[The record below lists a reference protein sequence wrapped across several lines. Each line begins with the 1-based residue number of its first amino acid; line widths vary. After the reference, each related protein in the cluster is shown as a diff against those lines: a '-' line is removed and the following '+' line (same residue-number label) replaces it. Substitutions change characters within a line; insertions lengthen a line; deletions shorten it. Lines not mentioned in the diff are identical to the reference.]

1 MANPTTN
8 FGWVMPTS
16 ASLVTNLPADFN
28 VFGQAV
34 DTSMQYLLGGT
45 TGQILSKTSGTNMAF
60 TWIANDQGD
69 ITGVTAGTG
78 ISVSSP
84 TGPVPTVSIDTA
96 VTADLTTTQTLTNKK
111 LSDST
116 TTIVDVTDATKAIKF
131 DVAGTTAVTGTI
143 ATAFTTA
150 KTVTIPDTTGT
161 VALTNGV
168 INNTLTTTTGDI
180 IYASAANTPAR
191 LGIGTNGQSLVV
203 ASGIPS
209 WATAASGGMT
219 LLHTV
224 TLSTTSHTQAGISGA
239 YKNLYIVGQNLGASA
254 AAAFRLRVHGRTSN
268 YEYTS
273 TTLGT
278 IAAGNAAGF
287 DGALNDLTSTGGS
300 ACQFTF
306 YDYAEANSE
315 KLVIGQTVG
324 NNTGAITNIMGG
336 PFNHQTTISSLTFT
350 TVAGTSNLSGTIL
363 IYGVN

>member
-96 VTADLTTTQTLTNKK
+96 VTADLTTAQTLTNKK

-131 DVAGTTAVTGTI
+131 DVAGTTGITGTI

-168 INNTLTTTTGDI
+168 INNTLLTTTGDT
-180 IYASAANTPAR
+180 IYASSANTPAR
-191 LGIGTNGQSLVV
+191 LAAGTAGYVLTSGGAGV
-203 ASGIPS
+203 APS
-209 WATAASGGMT
+209 WAAAAGGGKVLQVVQAT
-219 LLHTV
+219 QATGLSS
-224 TLSTTSHTQAGISGA
+224 STTSYVTTGLSASITPTLNTSKIMVLVMMPVSKSNANANNCTRLQLKRGSSIVLVAPATAQTLAAS
-239 YKNLYIVGQNLGASA
+239 YLYCYASLHYLDAPATTSSTTYTVEFSNAIAASA
-254 AAAFRLRVHGRTSN
+254 VLVMEGDS
-268 YEYTS
+268 TS
-273 TTLGT
+273 TIILME
-278 IAAGNAAGF
+278 I
-287 DGALNDLTSTGGS
+287 GA
-300 ACQFTF
+300 
-306 YDYAEANSE
+306 
-315 KLVIGQTVG
+315 
-324 NNTGAITNIMGG
+324 
-336 PFNHQTTISSLTFT
+336 
-350 TVAGTSNLSGTIL
+350 
-363 IYGVN
+363 

>member
-28 VFGQAV
+28 VFGQGV

-96 VTADLTTTQTLTNKK
+96 VTADLTTAQTLTNKK

-168 INNTLTTTTGDI
+168 VNNTLTSTTGDI

-191 LGIGTNGQSLVV
+191 LGIGSTSQVLTVSG
-203 ASGIPS
+203 GIPS
-209 WATAASGGMT
+209 WATPASGASFVGCSASARASQSIANN
-219 LLHTV
+219 TV
-224 TLSTTSHTQAGISGA
+224 TAIALNTEQFDSSSMHSTTVNNSRFTIPTGYTGKWLFTAVSGFDPLTTGNMILRFYVNGASIGLAIFTGNTNAGTITSTSITNVLNLLAGDYVELMIYQNSGISA
-239 YKNLYIVGQNLGASA
+239 
-254 AAAFRLRVHGRTSN
+254 
-268 YEYTS
+268 
-273 TTLGT
+273 TTMISGT
-278 IAAGNAAGF
+278 E
-287 DGALNDLTSTGGS
+287 D
-300 ACQFTF
+300 FTF
-306 YDYAEANSE
+306 MNCHF
-315 KLVIGQTVG
+315 IG
-324 NNTGAITNIMGG
+324 A
-336 PFNHQTTISSLTFT
+336 
-350 TVAGTSNLSGTIL
+350 
-363 IYGVN
+363 